1 MKIKVLHNDNARY
14 ELIRRAVVDKDK
26 LAEISGGIFAIDAL
40 PAFINGAPPDM
51 LIIDDATSGCLDA
64 VESLSLRSPGVET
77 LLISGDGTAEFLMR
91 AMRAGVREVVP
102 MSASAEVLQAALT
115 RLSHKRRGQ
124 GTPATHAGKVFAF
137 LSCKGGSG
145 ATFLAANFAYVL
157 ASEFG
162 KRVALID
169 QNLQFGDAAIFVSES
184 QPTTNLAE
192 LAQQIHRL
200 DASLLAASMFEA
212 SPNLFVLAAPEDP
225 AHASDVK
232 REHIEAIVRLAR
244 LHYDFV
250 VLDVSR
256 SLDAVSLQALDM
268 ADTIFP
274 VLQLTLPY
282 VRDGKRLLSI
292 FRSLE
297 YPRSK
302 IQLVVNRYEKGS
314 ELSLQ
319 DLERAV
325 DAKVAHVVPNSYVAA
340 AASVNLGIPIVKANR
355 GNPIS
360 KFLIEM
366 AREFVPAEI
375 TVESGGWLSR
385 MLSRQGNN
393 RSAGATNGIDRG

>member
-14 ELIRRAVVDKDK
+14 ELIRRAVTDKDM
-26 LAEISGGIFAIDAL
+26 LADVSGGIFTIDAL
-40 PAFINGAPPDM
+40 PALINGSAPDM
-51 LIIDDATSGCLDA
+51 LIIDDATSACLAA

-77 LLISGDGTAEFLMR
+77 LLISGDATAEFLMR

-102 MSASAEVLQAALT
+102 MSASSEVLQAALT
-115 RLSHKRRGQ
+115 RISHKRRGQ
-124 GTPATHAGKVFAF
+124 GAPAAHEGKVFAF

-145 ATFLAANFAYVL
+145 ATFLAANLAYVL

-162 KRVALID
+162 QRVALID

-184 QPTTNLAE
+184 QPSTNLAE

-225 AHASDVK
+225 AYASDVK

-250 VLDVSR
+250 ILDVSR

-325 DAKVAHVVPNSYVAA
+325 DTKVSHVAPNSYVAA
-340 AASVNLGIPIVKANR
+340 AASVNLGVPIVKSSR

-375 TVESGGWLSR
+375 TLENGGWWSR
-385 MLSRQGNN
+385 ILSRQSNN
-393 RSAGATNGIDRG
+393 RSASATTGIDRG

>member
-14 ELIRRAVVDKDK
+14 EFIRGAVTEKNK
-26 LAEISGGIFAIDAL
+26 LAEISGGTSAIEDL
-40 PAFINGAPPDM
+40 PSFINGMQPDV
-51 LIIDDATSGCLDA
+51 LIIDNAKHGCLNA
-64 VESLSLRSPGVET
+64 VESLSLRSPGIDT
-77 LLISGDGTAEFLMR
+77 LLISQDSSTEFLLN
-91 AMRAGVREVVP
+91 AMRAGVREVIP
-102 MSASAEVLQAALT
+102 TSDNPEAIQAALT
-115 RLSHKRRGQ
+115 RLMHKRRTQ
-124 GTPATHAGKVFAF
+124 GAQTAHEGKVFAF

-169 QNLQFGDAAIFVSES
+169 LNLQFGDAAIFVSEQHPPS
-184 QPTTNLAE
+184 NLAE
-192 LAQQIHRL
+192 LSQQIHRL
-200 DASLLAASMFEA
+200 DPSLLAASMLEA
-212 SPNLFVLAAPEDP
+212 APNFFVLAAPDDP
-225 AHASDVK
+225 AHSSDVK
-232 REHIEAIVRLAR
+232 REHIEAIVRVAR
-244 LHYDFV
+244 LNYDFV

-256 SLDAVSLQALDM
+256 SLDSVSLQALDM

-292 FRSLE
+292 FRSLD

-302 IQLVVNRYEKGS
+302 IQLVVNRYEKGG

-319 DLERAV
+319 DLEGAV
-325 DAKVAHVVPNSYVAA
+325 DEKVSHVVPNSYVAA
-340 AASVNLGIPIVKANR
+340 AASVNLGVPIVKGNR

-366 AREFVPAEI
+366 GREFVPAEI
-375 TVESGGWLSR
+375 LVESGGWLSR

-393 RSAGATNGIDRG
+393 